1 MNTQALLDNVAT
13 GTIKVL
19 KDRSF
24 DMGINWNKV
33 GEFSNFDELISLL
46 VEAYP
51 FEEIDWDDVYEFLDQ
66 EYIEM
71 DDEDIDCVQIVDN
84 AVYKH
89 YRDIRVLDYCDCL
102 IHDTKTDDYLFGFS
116 NNGWARIDAAIDL
129 YTMTVGHF
137 KSINGEYRAVYE
149 LPDYDSQLI
158 YNVMLSIGSELDT
171 DCEYEVKRIDGLE

>member
-1 MNTQALLDNVAT
+1 MNTQALLNNIAT

-66 EYIEM
+66 EYIEI

-102 IHDTKTDDYLFGFS
+102 IHDTKTDDYLWGFS
-116 NNGWARIDAAIDL
+116 NSGWLRIDGAIDL
-129 YTMTVGHF
+129 ETMTVGYF
-137 KSINGEYRAVYE
+137 NSNNGEYRPVFSLA
-149 LPDYDSQLI
+149 DYDVELI
-158 YNVMLSIGSELDT
+158 ENAMDNYDLEAN
-171 DCEYEVKRIDGLE
+171 CEYEVKRVN

>member
-1 MNTQALLDNVAT
+1 MNTQTLLNNVAT

-19 KDRSF
+19 QERSQ

-102 IHDTKTDDYLFGFS
+102 IHDTKADDYLFGFS
-116 NNGWARIDAAIDL
+116 NTGWARIDGAIDL
-129 YTMTVGHF
+129 ETGTVGYYN
-137 KSINGEYRAVYE
+137 SIEDIYTPVGYLHDDDLDMLNGIIQ
-149 LPDYDSQLI
+149 DFD
-158 YNVMLSIGSELDT
+158 LSID
-171 DCEYEVKRIDGLE
+171 YECSVKRENKVAA